1 MRSPI
6 LSIHPY
12 VPAIEQQGDAIC
24 SMASRGDCDHRLVA
38 EVRPE
43 FSDGTTPRRRVC
55 GEWLTSHPSAI
66 AHITRTASRSPP
78 SLDGSVPESCGGDYV
93 GRYTA

>member
-24 SMASRGDCDHRLVA
+24 SMASRGDCDHKLVA

-43 FSDGTTPRRRVC
+43 S
-55 GEWLTSHPSAI
+55 PSSSPI
-66 AHITRTASRSPP
+66 AMTHSGCSAGG
-78 SLDGSVPESCGGDYV
+78 SLGVGPGGLSWW
-93 GRYTA
+93 

>member
-1 MRSPI
+1 MSHAAAREMRSPI

-12 VPAIEQQGDAIC
+12 VPAIEQQGDVIC
-24 SMASRGDCDHRLVA
+24 SMASRGECDHKLVA

-43 FSDGTTPRRRVC
+43 FSDGTSPRWRVC

-66 AHITRTASRSPP
+66 AHITTNGFQAPA
-78 SLDGSVPESCGGDYV
+78 VP
-93 GRYTA
+93 

>member
-12 VPAIEQQGDAIC
+12 VPAVEQQGDAIC
-24 SMASRGDCDHRLVA
+24 SMASRGDCDHKLVA

-43 FSDGTTPRRRVC
+43 FSDGTTPRWRVC
-55 GEWLTSHPSAI
+55 GDRLTSHPSAI
-66 AHITRTASRSPP
+66 AHITTNGFREPA
-78 SLDGSVPESCGGDYV
+78 VP
-93 GRYTA
+93 